1 MRFFANANYPFMQW
15 RRRAYIV
22 TGILFLATIIA
33 MVLNV
38 GRYGTWLN
46 YGVDF
51 KGGTVAQL
59 DFGQAVQVDQVR
71 GAVEAAGHDWDVNTF
86 GGADEFVVRMP
97 TFQESLGRTPQQV
110 VQQALSSRFRM
121 CAPNAPCTGANE
133 YRIVRTEAVGPKVGS
148 ELQLRALLAILL
160 SFLVT
165 LLYLWIRFEW
175 RFGLAAIAATA
186 HDIVIT
192 LGIIAILGSEVSLG
206 TVAAFLTIVG
216 YSLNDTIVVFDRIRE
231 NLAKP
236 RHGRSFMEILNLSIN
251 ETLPRTVLTASG
263 TLATLLSLFFFGGP
277 VIRDFAL
284 VLILGIFIGTF
295 SSIFVASPVLY
306 FIHSKWPPRSAKQQA
321 APSHTARP
329 RVQRTAV

>member
-1 MRFFANANYPFMQW
+1 MRIFQHANYPFMQW

-22 TGILFLATIIA
+22 TGLLFLIGIAGMVKNVAT
-33 MVLNV
+33 
-38 GRYGTWLN
+38 YGSWLN

-51 KGGTVAQL
+51 EGGTLMQLRFNQPVQADQIRQVAT
-59 DFGQAVQVDQVR
+59 
-71 GAVEAAGHDWDVNTF
+71 AAGHDDWEITNF
-86 GGADEFVVRMP
+86 GGANEFVIR
-97 TFQESLGRTPQQV
+97 TGSFTESLGQTPEQQV
-110 VQQALSSRFRM
+110 RQVLGSRFQ
-121 CAPNAPCTGANE
+121 ANQ
-133 YRIVRTEAVGPKVGS
+133 YQVVRTEAVGPKVGN
-148 ELQLRALLAILL
+148 ELQFQAMVAILL
-160 SFLVT
+160 SFLST
-165 LLYLWIRFEW
+165 LLYLAVRFEW

-186 HDIVIT
+186 HDIFIT
-192 LGIIAILGSEVSLG
+192 LGVLAITGSEVSLG

-231 NLAKP
+231 DLAKP
-236 RHGRSFMEILNLSIN
+236 RHGASYMDILNKAIN

-263 TLATLLSLFFFGGP
+263 TLVTLVSLVLFGGP

-306 FIHSKWPPRSAKQQA
+306 YIQSKWPPKSRAQQA

-329 RVQRTAV
+329 RVQRTTV